1 VQPALFV
8 GLEAG
13 EKRRGRRPTGCRW
26 ISVGVLLPPS
36 VMAAIVSWAARN
48 GKKRAPA
55 IRELI
60 LSGLDRAASSNAEV

>member
-1 VQPALFV
+1 
-8 GLEAG
+8 
-13 EKRRGRRPTGCRW
+13 
-26 ISVGVLLPPS
+26 
-36 VMAAIVSWAARN
+36 MAAIVSWAARN